1 MGGNDGGMLEF
12 FAKPVVR
19 ITMGALAL
27 LALVVL
33 VVTPA
38 FAHSNLRSVDPSD
51 GSTITSSPPALTL
64 AFTDDVLADF
74 TKVDLLGPD
83 GNLVALAP
91 PVTTRDTVLQVLPP
105 LANGLYRI
113 TFRVVSADSH
123 PISGTTTFTVNATA
137 QQSPSPSEAAPTSSS
152 PTAVASPSL
161 SESPTASQSAS
172 TSTDASGPTASD
184 TGSSPV
190 NLWLIGG
197 IVALIAAVLAFLVTR
212 RRDRY

>member
-123 PISGTTTFTVNATA
+123 PISGTTTFTVNAPE
-137 QQSPSPSEAAPTSSS
+137 QQSPSPSETSPTTSS
-152 PTAVASPSL
+152 PTAVTSPSV
-161 SESPTASQSAS
+161 SPTASESAS
-172 TSTDASGPTASD
+172 TSTDASRPTASD
-184 TGSSPV
+184 PGSSSV